1 MNLRVLI
8 VDDEAPARRKV
19 RSLLSG
25 NTDVVIVGEA
35 SNGLEAVEAIQ
46 RLQPDLVFLDI
57 QMSGMNGF
65 EVIAAVGIDVMPA
78 IVFITAFDEYALKAF
93 DVEAVDYLL
102 KPIRAD
108 SCERALNRAAERINK
123 REGDSDRL
131 ARLLDRVHP
140 AAPYLQRF
148 VVRDGERLFFVPTDR
163 ILRISADGNYVRLH
177 TADGSH
183 MIRET
188 ISRLEFRLNPEQFVR
203 IHRSEIINIDCVK
216 EIQPLF
222 HGDYIVIL
230 KDGEECHLSRRY
242 KSRLLR
248 ENTR

>member
-8 VDDEAPARRKV
+8 VDDEAPARRKL
-19 RSLLSG
+19 RSHLSG
-25 NTDVVIVGEA
+25 NADVVIVGEA

-78 IVFITAFDEYALKAF
+78 IVFVTAFDEYALKAF

-102 KPIRAD
+102 KPIRDD

-123 REGDSDRL
+123 RERDPDRL

-140 AAPYLQRF
+140 AALYLLRF

-203 IHRSEIINIDCVK
+203 IHRSEIINIDWVK

-222 HGDYIVIL
+222 HGDYVVIL

-242 KSRLLR
+242 KSRLLS